1 MVALIFGIICLL
13 AWAFFIYVLVQFYR
27 ETKRLRTA
35 RKGPS
40 ETEHRRRRLC

>member
-27 ETKRLRTA
+27 ETERLKSA

-40 ETEHRRRRLC
+40 ETEDHRR